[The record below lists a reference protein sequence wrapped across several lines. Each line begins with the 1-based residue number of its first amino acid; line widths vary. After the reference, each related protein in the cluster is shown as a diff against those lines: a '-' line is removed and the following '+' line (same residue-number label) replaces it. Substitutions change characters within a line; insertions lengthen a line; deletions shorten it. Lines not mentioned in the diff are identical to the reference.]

1 MKKYLYL
8 SVALLTTLSLGA
20 CGDDDEP
27 GSGSAANVQFSASSY
42 TLDDEPIEIK
52 VVASQAAASNLNI
65 GFTVGGTATTADD
78 LSDVILGNRNLN
90 RRGVVT
96 IDDLKAHGIRV
107 VDDLNNEIFD
117 EIGDAI

>member
-20 CGDDDEP
+20 CGDVDEP

-65 GFTVGGTATTADD
+65 GFTVGGTATTADYE
-78 LSDVILGNRNLN
+78 LSAQSFLLEAGKTEASRHRNAQAGLQGGQDPDVQPCFR
-90 RRGVVT
+90 
-96 IDDLKAHGIRV
+96 
-107 VDDLNNEIFD
+107 
-117 EIGDAI
+117 